1 MRPWRATEPIDV
13 RRDEGW
19 HLADSTPSAEV
30 IKRLSAFFHRN
41 GYVRRANPVRKKEMG
56 RLYKKGA
63 EVRLVAESA
72 AELAEIRRLL
82 RKAGFKRGRPFAKA
96 RQWRQPVYGVAEV
109 ARFLSLVGTPKR
121 RITRRSS

>member
-1 MRPWRATEPIDV
+1 MAEIV
-13 RRDEGW
+13 
-19 HLADSTPSAEV
+19 PSSEAV
-30 IKRLSAFFHRN
+30 KRLSAFFHRN
-41 GYVRRANPVRKKEMG
+41 GYVRRVDPVRQMVKG

-82 RKAGFKRGRPFAKA
+82 KQAGFKRARPFAKA

-109 ARFLSLVGTPKR
+109 ARFLALVGEPQR
-121 RITRRSS
+121 A